1 MSNIDIKVTADVADL
16 QTKFALAKAQTSAL
30 STELNKLAKE
40 ANAAGGPSTELKAKM
55 DGVASQFVATK
66 ARASDLRT
74 ELANATGGMGSFSG
88 AIASAVPLL
97 ETFGLAISAAGIFEF
112 AKGIVTTAA
121 DIQHQ
126 ADALGIGA
134 ERLQAYQFAA
144 RESGV
149 SVDEAGTAFK
159 RFFANLGELQTTGE
173 GSLAKYL
180 SELGL
185 TADELAGDPTEALVI
200 FARALDKETDA
211 TIRAAAERAAFGRS
225 GIDLNALMH
234 KLAEGTGDVTD
245 KVKGLEDEAK
255 AAGQVMDN
263 QATEG
268 AKHFEEAL
276 DGVKVRAESGVLAIA
291 ELIHQVWELGGAEQ
305 EQMLL
310 QERLAKRRLLPA
322 NLHPGPQ
329 GLPPVPNPTFLTP
342 QGPDVTDPVIN
353 IAKDGGAGSNKAAN
367 DARRM
372 ADEIAQAYV
381 QSNEK
386 RIEGEAQTN
395 SFLLE
400 MGQESIGQFVEQAR
414 KLENERYAVEVEG
427 LKKREAADAG
437 DKVALVK
444 DKADEEVIA
453 REHAN
458 KLAAI
463 DQDYGRKKKQ
473 IAETELQDFIQ
484 TKQDELTADIEGVE
498 AQFKEHRTSAQ
509 QRHDLEHAFTADIER
524 QVLARF
530 DAEHVGLV
538 KGTEAYAQAMKE
550 RQKLID
556 GFAKH
561 ELQQD
566 NQLVEQEMQKWHE
579 LSSSIEGSFN
589 GALNQMLLHGGSFQD
604 FMSSVAIG
612 VAEAFLQMGEKMI
625 ETWIEQQIFSQA
637 SDAASSI
644 VKITDAAAVG
654 AANAYAQYAAYPPIA
669 AAMAAQ
675 AFSTIESFT
684 GFLAAEKGEY
694 MVRGDNVPYL
704 LHDREMVLPAPVA
717 DAVRQGPRSFDGS
730 MAGGRAATISHSHA
744 HTWNI
749 GSDIGFDHMLRDPNK
764 RRILE
769 RYIENEFARAVK

>member
-589 GALNQMLLHGGSFQD
+589 GALNQMLLHGGSFPGVYELGRHRGRGSVPPDGREDDRDLDRAANLQSGLGCRVIHCED
-604 FMSSVAIG
+604 HGRCGRRRGQRLRPICRLPAYSRCNGRAGIQHHRELSPASSPPKKANTWCAAITFRISCTTGRWSCRRRLQTRCAKARALSTAPWPAVAR
-612 VAEAFLQMGEKMI
+612 
-625 ETWIEQQIFSQA
+625 QQSATRMRTPGTSAAISA
-637 SDAASSI
+637 STICCAIQTSAASWSAI
-644 VKITDAAAVG
+644 SRT
-654 AANAYAQYAAYPPIA
+654 N
-669 AAMAAQ
+669 
-675 AFSTIESFT
+675 
-684 GFLAAEKGEY
+684 
-694 MVRGDNVPYL
+694 
-704 LHDREMVLPAPVA
+704 LP
-717 DAVRQGPRSFDGS
+717 
-730 MAGGRAATISHSHA
+730 
-744 HTWNI
+744 
-749 GSDIGFDHMLRDPNK
+749 
-764 RRILE
+764 E
-769 RYIENEFARAVK
+769 R